1 MTKRTYNLLVTI
13 AFGILSIPEIIS
25 IAAHEPILIGYIN
38 RAFIKLIL
46 IYAICGIESYFIKN
60 IYFKV
65 LGFIFTVILFWGIER
80 YELYWSMGKEIMII
94 SGIAISLNTLILGF
108 IEKNKGLVN
117 FLLIFYVLQRLL
129 IFITPPNE
137 ILWWIDIIII
147 SLITIVGLINIF
159 NKEYK

>member
-1 MTKRTYNLLVTI
+1 MTKKTYNILVTI

-25 IAAHEPILIGYIN
+25 IVAHEPILIGHIN
-38 RAFIKLIL
+38 GTFIKLLL

-60 IYFKV
+60 IYFRI
-65 LGFIFTVILFWGIER
+65 LGFLLTLILFSGIER
-80 YELYWSMGKEIMII
+80 HELFWSMGKEVMII
-94 SGIAISLNTLILGF
+94 SGIAISLNTLILGY
-108 IEKNKGLVN
+108 IEKNKGLIN

-137 ILWWIDIIII
+137 ILWWLDIIII
-147 SLITIVGLINIF
+147 SLITLVGLINIF